1 MKNILPPATAC
12 KSVTLEC
19 VTKDQSDAVVFFSLS
34 PDKNP
39 TLEIK
44 YRTKKNREKE
54 AESDRGSDRQ
64 YSTPSTP
71 DYKSERRRGSKVSGF

>member
-1 MKNILPPATAC
+1 MLTRKYVRNQQNDHNIVY
-12 KSVTLEC
+12 S
-19 VTKDQSDAVVFFSLS
+19 FSLL

-44 YRTKKNREKE
+44 YRTKKNRDK
-54 AESDRGSDRQ
+54 ESDHDRSEKQ

-71 DYKSERRRGSKVSGF
+71 DYKSERRRGSKVS